1 MSGERDSLGL
11 GKRLPVDAELIST
24 GLLHNSFHSSSK
36 ARWSGG
42 ASLCSLRVSV
52 SDYRMVCKRLPESV
66 NAQETDNDH
75 TIPEGTPGGNALF
88 LSKKGNV
95 KCLFCFRINVPGSRE
110 GARWGLGGISA
121 IFLMRWGT

>member
-42 ASLCSLRVSV
+42 ASLCSLRSLCLITAWFAKGYQNQLMHRRRITTIL
-52 SDYRMVCKRLPESV
+52 SLKEL
-66 NAQETDNDH
+66 QE
-75 TIPEGTPGGNALF
+75 ETPY
-88 LSKKGNV
+88 S
-95 KCLFCFRINVPGSRE
+95 
-110 GARWGLGGISA
+110 
-121 IFLMRWGT
+121 